1 MEYFIVGIVAFV
13 VGWRLGMEVHARIFA
28 KMLEELG
35 VTEEA
40 LDRLLKNLKKEQGK
54 EEPEASQEEIEEEL
68 LEEIPIKIEQHQGQL
83 YAFRVDN
90 DAFLGQ
96 GADRESLI
104 KRLTETMNGVRL
116 TVSEEN
122 GSRYIR
128 ETS

>member
-28 KMLEELG
+28 KILEELG
-35 VTEEA
+35 VTEED
-40 LDRLLKNLKKEQGK
+40 LDGLLKNLNEDMG
-54 EEPEASQEEIEEEL
+54 EEETASQEEIEEEL

-122 GSRYIR
+122 GSRYIKEAR
-128 ETS
+128 

>member
-1 MEYFIVGIVAFV
+1 MEYFIVGIFAFV
-13 VGWRLGMEVHARIFA
+13 VGWKLGMEVHARIFA
-28 KMLEELG
+28 DMLEKLG
-35 VTEEA
+35 VTEKD
-40 LDRLLKNLKKEQGK
+40 LDGLLKNLKKEQG

-96 GADRESLI
+96 GVDRESLI

-116 TVSEEN
+116 TISEEN
-122 GSRYIR
+122 GSRYIKEAR
-128 ETS
+128 

>member
-1 MEYFIVGIVAFV
+1 MEYFIVGIFAFV
-13 VGWRLGMEVHARIFA
+13 VGWKLGMEVHARIFA

-35 VTEEA
+35 VTEED
-40 LDRLLKNLKKEQGK
+40 LDGLIKNLKKEQG
-54 EEPEASQEEIEEEL
+54 EEPVSQEEIEEEL
-68 LEEIPIKIEQHQGQL
+68 LEEIPVKIEQHQGQL

-116 TVSEEN
+116 TISEEN
-122 GSRYIR
+122 GSRYIKEAR
-128 ETS
+128 

>member
-1 MEYFIVGIVAFV
+1 MEYFIVGIFAFV
-13 VGWRLGMEVHARIFA
+13 VGWKLGMEVHARIFA

-35 VTEEA
+35 ITEKD
-40 LDRLLKNLKKEQGK
+40 LDQLLKKAQG

-68 LEEIPIKIEQHQGQL
+68 LEEIPVKIEQHQGQL

-116 TVSEEN
+116 TISEEN
-122 GSRYIR
+122 GSRYIKEAR
-128 ETS
+128 

>member
-1 MEYFIVGIVAFV
+1 MEYFIVGIFAFV
-13 VGWRLGMEVHARIFA
+13 LGWKLGMEVHARIFA

-35 VTEEA
+35 VTEKD
-40 LDRLLKNLKKEQGK
+40 LDGLIKNRKKEQG
-54 EEPEASQEEIEEEL
+54 EEPVSQEEIEEEL
-68 LEEIPIKIEQHQGQL
+68 LEEIPVKIEQHQGQL

-116 TVSEEN
+116 TISEEN
-122 GSRYIR
+122 GSKYIKEAR
-128 ETS
+128 